1 MLGNEDLSRLL
12 RLLLSSPALICL
24 IYWCSVLDFA

>member
-12 RLLLSSPALICL
+12 RLLPSSPALICL